1 MAKEATAPAADPPA
15 DPVELD
21 PSPALE
27 KDPVSFGLDSEMPLD
42 GFPEGM
48 RESLKGKSV
57 KDFSVD
63 HAKMRKGFAQLG
75 EKNKALEAQL
85 EELKFK
91 KTTSDDF
98 SDDELAEMMKERN
111 DKEMVSGPDYREQ
124 LNNYFE
130 TDEISEEF
138 LDVLTERGF
147 KPTRRDAMKF
157 LSFLKADRETKIK
170 NIGDAAGGEV
180 SGEDLW
186 DWMASDDCPMSKESL
201 IGMNDLSEEGD
212 YTWVGTMLKKYREWA
227 DGGGTPGR
235 RAGKGRFSGPTRRGR
250 PAPAGPDSQ
259 DIGKDD
265 FQTAW
270 MKLTSQ
276 QSRGEITKADE
287 KRAKR
292 ELTTRRDRTL
302 GLN

>member
-1 MAKEATAPAADPPA
+1 MPEEDKVDA
-15 DPVELD
+15 PVELD
-21 PSPALE
+21 TAPAPDA
-27 KDPVSFGLDSEMPLD
+27 DPAQFNVDSEMPLD

-48 RESLKGKSV
+48 RESLKGKSI

-63 HAKMRKGFAQLG
+63 HAKMRKGFQQLG
-75 EKNKALEAQL
+75 EKNKGLEA
-85 EELKFK
+85 
-91 KTTSDDF
+91 
-98 SDDELAEMMKERN
+98 ELAELRDKKPDVVDLSEDEIEELIKDRS

-124 LNNYFE
+124 LNGYFE

-157 LSFLKADRETKIK
+157 LSFLKSDRETKIQ

-180 SGEDLW
+180 SGQDLW
-186 DWMASDDCPMSKESL
+186 DWMASEDCPMSKESL
-201 IGMNDLSEEGD
+201 IGMNDLAEEGD

-227 DGGGTPGR
+227 DGGGTPGK

-270 MKLTSQ
+270 MKLTAQ

-287 KRAKR
+287 QRSKR
-292 ELTTRRDRTL
+292 ELSSRRDRTL
-302 GLN
+302 GLK